1 MDIWLND
8 VEDILSMPGLK
19 DKYISRL
26 HDIDVEL
33 ERRGIS
39 VAQCPIQ
46 VMGGTNSHY
55 FFVNFFTDIYYKL
68 VKI

>member
-1 MDIWLND
+1 MTTEELLQMRRRTSMDIWLND
-8 VEDILSMPGLK
+8 VEDILSTPGLK

-39 VAQCPIQ
+39 VA
-46 VMGGTNSHY
+46 
-55 FFVNFFTDIYYKL
+55 
-68 VKI
+68 